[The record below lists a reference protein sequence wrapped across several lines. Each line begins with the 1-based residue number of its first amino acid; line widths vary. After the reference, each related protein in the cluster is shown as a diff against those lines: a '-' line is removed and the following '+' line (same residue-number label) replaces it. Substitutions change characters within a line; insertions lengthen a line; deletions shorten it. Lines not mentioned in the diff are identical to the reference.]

1 MKLAWSAVLAVIWM
15 VLAVPAVAHH
25 SYTVDYDDSKPIK
38 IKGVVTKV
46 EWTNPHPQVYLDV
59 TDANGK
65 VTNWNFQ
72 LTGNRSSLTRLGWN
86 GKTLKVGDV
95 VTMEGLHA
103 RLDVPRG
110 IAKAVILA
118 NGKSLFGGDAADS
131 PAPGR

>member
-1 MKLAWSAVLAVIWM
+1 MRMTLATLAAG
-15 VLAVPAVAHH
+15 LALLCSGVTVVAHH
-25 SYTVDYDDSKPIK
+25 SYTVDYDDTKPIK

-59 TDANGK
+59 ADANGK

-72 LTGNRSSLTRLGWN
+72 LTGNRSSLTRAGWN
-86 GKTLKVGDV
+86 GKTLKIGDE
-95 VTMEGLHA
+95 VTMEGLRA

-118 NGKSLFGGDAADS
+118 SGKSLFGG
-131 PAPGR
+131 AP